1 MKYLFP
7 RATEQ
12 LKREWIKYESDESC
26 KTKKEGELSMMLKHA
41 THFLKCRKN
50 ITGQSDDEVS
60 EQSHHR
66 KTKQTME
73 ITRKHQDTHS
83 RHDNEEGFSD
93 NEIVKEEVVAW
104 RRRGPEVSHL
114 RWVWS
119 LKSGRN
125 QALCWKEDTVPK
137 CQHSQSPQVTHCILT
152 CHRAMSDY
160 YKCASYLAL

>member
-1 MKYLFP
+1 
-7 RATEQ
+7 
-12 LKREWIKYESDESC
+12 
-26 KTKKEGELSMMLKHA
+26 MMLKHA

-93 NEIVKEEVVAW
+93 NEIVMRKWLHEDAEDPRSVTYD
-104 RRRGPEVSHL
+104 GF
-114 RWVWS
+114 WS

-125 QALCWKEDTVPK
+125 QALC
-137 CQHSQSPQVTHCILT
+137 
-152 CHRAMSDY
+152 
-160 YKCASYLAL
+160 